1 MALSIGTNRQAI
13 DLVGQVVASARARAQ
28 SQGSVVQQVVEGN
41 TQRVLTGVEKTISA
55 MQKQDYALS
64 SRRGVIA

>member
-28 SQGSVVQQVVEGN
+28 AQGSVVQQVVEGN